1 MCNSMQLSGTLMTQD
16 GLGLHLTRWEPDASS
31 RAVVYLIHGLGDHSG
46 RYTHVAEA
54 LSEARIS
61 CWALDLRGHGKS
73 DGARGHTPSLGRLLD
88 DVSLMVQ
95 ENTQAKPAF
104 LYGHSLGAA
113 IALEFGRLRPEGLS
127 GVIGTGPWLRLRFSP
142 PGYKLVLAKLLP
154 KVIPAL
160 ALPNGL
166 DVDAI
171 SRDRTI
177 VKSYVNDPLVHDR
190 ITTQLGA
197 SMLSLGAELLA
208 QAGTFH
214 LPLLLIHGEADR
226 LTDPSATRAFFEGAG
241 SVDKTLKIW
250 PGLFHEVHNEPE
262 KAEVISSIISWI
274 EERIRTGPT
283 SRF

>member
-1 MCNSMQLSGTLMTQD
+1 MQRSGTLMTQD

-73 DGARGHTPSLGRLLD
+73 DGARGPPPTPG
-88 DVSLMVQ
+88 
-95 ENTQAKPAF
+95 
-104 LYGHSLGAA
+104 
-113 IALEFGRLRPEGLS
+113 
-127 GVIGTGPWLRLRFSP
+127 LRLRFSP

-177 VKSYVNDPLVHDR
+177 VKSYVNDPLVPPR
-190 ITTQLGA
+190 ITT
-197 SMLSLGAELLA
+197 
-208 QAGTFH
+208 
-214 LPLLLIHGEADR
+214 PLVAH
-226 LTDPSATRAFFEGAG
+226 
-241 SVDKTLKIW
+241 
-250 PGLFHEVHNEPE
+250 
-262 KAEVISSIISWI
+262 
-274 EERIRTGPT
+274 
-283 SRF
+283 